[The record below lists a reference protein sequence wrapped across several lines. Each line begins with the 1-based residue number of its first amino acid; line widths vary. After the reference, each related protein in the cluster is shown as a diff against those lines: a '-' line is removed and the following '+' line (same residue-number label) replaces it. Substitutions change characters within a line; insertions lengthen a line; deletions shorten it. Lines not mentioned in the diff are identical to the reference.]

1 MQYTLGIKHQV
12 AVVAEWDYE
21 QQIQVAVLN
30 ILVILQFATVSMNIL
45 TWHFSPL
52 KSTTCYYTVQQY
64 NCNCNV

>member
-45 TWHFSPL
+45 T
-52 KSTTCYYTVQQY
+52 
-64 NCNCNV
+64 